1 MNPYRVSG
9 TAVLFSAQQYII
21 SELGITIV
29 ISHFINH
36 KTRHR
41 DAKYCVQG
49 HTARKEGRRKDGLFS
64 KIPPRISFLTWIVLT
79 WVFVLLLLF

>member
-1 MNPYRVSG
+1 MNPYRVFG

-49 HTARKEGRRKDGLFS
+49 HTASKEGRKKGRF
-64 KIPPRISFLTWIVLT
+64 IF
-79 WVFVLLLLF
+79 